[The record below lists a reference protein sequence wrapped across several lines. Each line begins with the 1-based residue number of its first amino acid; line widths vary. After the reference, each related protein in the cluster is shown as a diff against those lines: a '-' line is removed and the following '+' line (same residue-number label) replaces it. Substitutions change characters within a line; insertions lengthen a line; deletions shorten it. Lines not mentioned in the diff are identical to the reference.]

1 MPKFKLTQ
9 NYGNYTEID
18 PNISLGAFLTYNVAL
33 RGEKCKSRSE
43 IFYFRVNSHAEIDSI
58 YSEGNLTQ
66 NDREQIVTSIKNTNK
81 NWQLPL
87 KTERI
92 NSCWFVFPCFIFNND
107 KSCTETDKE
116 NFKVLFSIRK
126 LLLSLTGLST
136 KTGIQVIETNAYY
149 PKVYK

>member
-9 NYGNYTEID
+9 NYGNYPEID

-43 IFYFRVNSHAEIDSI
+43 IFYFRVNSNAEIDSI

-87 KTERI
+87 NGLTPYYLESDSTNWYKL
-92 NSCWFVFPCFIFNND
+92 IFF
-107 KSCTETDKE
+107 E
-116 NFKVLFSIRK
+116 
-126 LLLSLTGLST
+126 
-136 KTGIQVIETNAYY
+136 
-149 PKVYK
+149 